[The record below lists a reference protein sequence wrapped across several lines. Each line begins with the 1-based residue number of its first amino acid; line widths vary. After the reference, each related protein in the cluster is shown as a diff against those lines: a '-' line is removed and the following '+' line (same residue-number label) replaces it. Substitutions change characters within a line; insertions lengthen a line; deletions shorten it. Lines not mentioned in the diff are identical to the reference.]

1 MNNKKIVI
9 CASASFEDQIIEWK
23 NKLEEKGFEVLKYPT
38 KIKENLLTGYDKEFS
53 EHYDAINKADIV
65 LALNLDKKG
74 IQGYIGSGV
83 FAEMAFALGLNK
95 VFNKNIEIYYL
106 NPIAKEGLPYSDE
119 LELWQNL
126 GWIKQFNFN

>member
-1 MNNKKIVI
+1 MNKKKVVI
-9 CASASFEDQIIEWK
+9 CASASFEDQIVEWK
-23 NKLEEKGFEVLKYPT
+23 NKLEKKGFEVLKYPT
-38 KIKENLLTGYDKEFS
+38 KIKEDLLTGYNKEFS
-53 EHYDAINKADIV
+53 EHYDAINKADMV

-83 FAEMAFALGLNK
+83 FAEIAFTLGLNK
-95 VFNKNIEIYYL
+95 VFNKNIEVCYL

-126 GWIKQFNFN
+126 GWIKQLNLN

>member
-1 MNNKKIVI
+1 MNKKKVVI
-9 CASASFEDQIIEWK
+9 CSSASFEDQIIEWK

-38 KIKENLLTGYDKEFS
+38 KIKEDILTGYNKEFS
-53 EHYDAINKADIV
+53 EHYDAINKADMV

-74 IQGYIGSGV
+74 VQGYIGSGV

-95 VFNKNIEIYYL
+95 ALNKNIEVCYL

-126 GWIKQFNFN
+126 GWIKQLNLD

>member
-1 MNNKKIVI
+1 MNKKKIVI
-9 CASASFEDQIIEWK
+9 CASTSFEDQIIEWK
-23 NKLEEKGFEVLKYPT
+23 NKLEENGFEVLKYPT
-38 KIKENLLTGYDKEFS
+38 KIKEDLLTGYNKEFS
-53 EHYDAINKADIV
+53 EHYDAIKNADVV

-95 VFNKNIEIYYL
+95 AFNKNIEVCYL
-106 NPIAKEGLPYSDE
+106 NPIVKEGLPYSDE

-126 GWIKQFNFN
+126 GWIKQFNLN

>member
-1 MNNKKIVI
+1 MEKKKVVI
-9 CASASFEDQIIEWK
+9 CASASFENEIVDWK

-38 KIKENLLTGYDKEFS
+38 KIREDLLVGYNREFS
-53 EHYDAINKADIV
+53 EHYDAINKADMV

-74 IQGYIGSGV
+74 IRGYIGSGV

-95 VFNKNIEIYYL
+95 TFNKNIEVCYL
-106 NPIAKEGLPYSDE
+106 NLIPKEGLPYSDE

-126 GWIKQFNFN
+126 GWIKQLNLN

>member
-1 MNNKKIVI
+1 MNKKKVVI
-9 CASASFEDQIIEWK
+9 CASASFESEIVEWK
-23 NKLEEKGFEVLKYPT
+23 NKLEEKGLEVLQYPT
-38 KIKENLLTGYDKEFS
+38 KIKENLLTGYNKEFS
-53 EHYDAINKADIV
+53 EHYDAINKADMI

-95 VFNKNIEIYYL
+95 AFNKNIEVCYL

-126 GWIKQFNFN
+126 GWIRQLNLN

>member
-1 MNNKKIVI
+1 M
-9 CASASFEDQIIEWK
+9 
-23 NKLEEKGFEVLKYPT
+23 LKYPT
-38 KIKENLLTGYDKEFS
+38 KIKDDLLTGYNREFS

-95 VFNKNIEIYYL
+95 AFNKNIEVRYL